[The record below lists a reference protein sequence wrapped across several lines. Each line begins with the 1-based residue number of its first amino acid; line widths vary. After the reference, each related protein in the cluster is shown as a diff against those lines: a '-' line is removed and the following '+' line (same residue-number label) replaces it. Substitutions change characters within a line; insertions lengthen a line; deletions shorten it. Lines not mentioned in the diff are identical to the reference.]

1 MPRAKEGKAKPKKAK
16 VYKFTIAKRF
26 PRTKSY
32 VVLKQFGMNAFD
44 VFGKTV
50 SRIMGGG
57 K

>member
-1 MPRAKEGKAKPKKAK
+1 MPKAKEEKAKKAR
-16 VYKFTIAKRF
+16 VYKFTVAKRF

-50 SRIMGGG
+50 SRIVGGG